1 MMGLR
6 RAVEALEEDIFL
18 RGQDLLQ
25 ERKQSRWQ
33 KGKKQNETV
42 QPKKKEKG

>member
-6 RAVEALEEDIFL
+6 RAVEALEVDIFL

-33 KGKKQNETV
+33 KGKKQNETSATR
-42 QPKKKEKG
+42 KKDKG

>member
-25 ERKQSRWQ
+25 ERKQPRWQ
-33 KGKKQNETV
+33 KGKKQNETSATR
-42 QPKKKEKG
+42 KKDKG